1 MITLLKNVFLVMCGG
16 SLGAASR
23 YGISLLAARV
33 WGTSFPWGTLVANL
47 TGCFLIGVI
56 FALIDRS
63 RLLTP
68 EVRLLIITG
77 YMGALTTFSSFS
89 LETVSAAR
97 SGLLLTPMANMLVN
111 NIGGFSLTFLGMWM
125 VNLKLN

>member
-1 MITLLKNVFLVMCGG
+1 MCGG

-23 YGISLLAARV
+23 YGISLLATRV
-33 WGTSFPWGTLVANL
+33 WGTGFPWGTLVANL
-47 TGCFLIGVI
+47 TGCFFIGVI
-56 FALIDRS
+56 FALIDRT

-97 SGLLLTPMANMLVN
+97 TGLFFTPIANMLVN
-111 NIGGFSLTFLGMWM
+111 NIGGFSLTFLGMW
-125 VNLKLN
+125 VVDFKFN